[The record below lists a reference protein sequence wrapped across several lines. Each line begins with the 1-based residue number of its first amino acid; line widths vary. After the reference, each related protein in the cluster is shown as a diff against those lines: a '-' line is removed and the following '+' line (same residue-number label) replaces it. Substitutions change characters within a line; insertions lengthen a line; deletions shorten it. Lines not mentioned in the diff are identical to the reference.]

1 MLCGVICT
9 VGSNPT
15 FSEFLRQIIGGFLV
29 EYLTDNDI
37 NYCILTTS
45 LIITVSLII
54 FLKTID
60 FIEFLKVGKMQ
71 KSNNQTG
78 RKWTFFGFNSQF
90 DYSLENLAA

>member
-1 MLCGVICT
+1 M
-9 VGSNPT
+9 SD
-15 FSEFLRQIIGGFLV
+15 E
-29 EYLTDNDI
+29 
-37 NYCILTTS
+37 CILTTS

-54 FLKTID
+54 ALKTLD

-90 DYSLENLAA
+90 DYYHENLAA